1 MPDIIRLLPD
11 SLANQI
17 AAGEVVQRPASVVKE
32 LLENALDA
40 GATQIQIAVKEAGK
54 ALIQVTDNG
63 SGMSQTDARMCFE
76 RHATSKIRQVD
87 DLFKIRSFGFRGEA
101 MASIA
106 AVAQVDLKTCHAENG
121 LGTQIIIEGSK
132 VVLQEPCAHP
142 KGTQISVKNLFFNV
156 PARRNFLKSN
166 QVEWKHIVEEFTRI
180 ALAHPEVSFE
190 LWHNG
195 TEVMQL
201 RPGKLAQRIVALFG
215 KTWKENLLPCREELS
230 DTSLYGYVGKP
241 EAARK
246 TRGEQ
251 FFFINNR
258 FIRHPYL
265 HHAVMTAF
273 ERLIPEGSY
282 PFYVIKLSADPATID
297 VNVHPTKTEVKFEN
311 ERSMYALVQ
320 AAVRQALGV
329 HHLSP
334 AIDFEL
340 DANFDQPGR
349 MTDQQDDTPLSP
361 AEYELFRSHTVSNKK
376 QQGWEQLY
384 PTPKRPLA
392 QPETYR
398 EPMPPLAEVPGLPE
412 LTTHTAPQLFSADTG
427 TLLKPGLQL
436 LHGRYILSQVKS
448 GLMLLDIRAAYE
460 RIFYEDQLRRY
471 GSATKEDAQPLL
483 FPQPIELAPTDLAQ
497 VSAFSEELVRLGLQI
512 ELLDSN
518 RLLCKT
524 VPAGWET
531 IDPVAVITDLIQQA
545 AHFTDRLRLGKRE
558 SIAAIVAGRQA
569 ARAPLPYSDDAM
581 QALINRLFT
590 CQQPNYTP
598 DGRKT
603 TSIINLDTLESLFI

>member
-32 LLENALDA
+32 LLENAVDA
-40 GATQIQIAVKEAGK
+40 GATHIQLVVKEAGK
-54 ALIQVTDNG
+54 TLIQVTDNG
-63 SGMSQTDARMCFE
+63 SGMSSTDARMCFE
-76 RHATSKIRQVD
+76 RHATSKIRHVD
-87 DLFKIRSFGFRGEA
+87 DLFNIRSFGFRGEA

-106 AVAQVDLKTCHAENG
+106 AVAQVDMKTCRADDL
-121 LGTQIIIEGSK
+121 LGTHIIIEGSK
-132 VVLQEPCAHP
+132 VLLQEPCAHP
-142 KGTQISVKNLFFNV
+142 QGTQINVKNLFFNV

-166 QVEWKHIVEEFTRI
+166 QVEWKHVLEEFTRM
-180 ALAHPEVSFE
+180 ALAYPEISFT
-190 LWHNG
+190 LWHNDA
-195 TEVMQL
+195 EVMNL
-201 RPGKLAQRIVALFG
+201 KPGKLAQRIVALFG
-215 KTWKENLLPCREELS
+215 KSWKEQLLPCREELS
-230 DTSLYGYVGKP
+230 NMSLYGYIGKP

-258 FIRHPYL
+258 FIKHPYL

-297 VNVHPTKTEVKFEN
+297 VNVHPTKTEVKFED

-349 MTDQQDDTPLSP
+349 MTHQQDGSPLSP
-361 AEYELFRSHTVSNKK
+361 SEYELFKSHTLSAAK
-376 QQGWEQLY
+376 QQPWEQLY
-384 PTPKRPLA
+384 PPPSRPLT
-392 QPETYR
+392 QPAAWKQAV
-398 EPMPPLAEVPGLPE
+398 EPSPVDELPLVKVPA
-412 LTTHTAPQLFSADTG
+412 TAQLFPAEPAAAP
-427 TLLKPGLQL
+427 KPGLLL

-448 GLMLLDIRAAYE
+448 GLMALDIRAAYE
-460 RIFYEDQLRRY
+460 RIFYEEQLAKY
-471 GSATKEDAQPLL
+471 GTSSEETAQPLL
-483 FPQPIELAPTDLAQ
+483 FPQTLDLAPTDLAQ
-497 VSAFSEELVRLGLQI
+497 VSAFADELIALGFHITLQNNNQLI
-512 ELLDSN
+512 C
-518 RLLCKT
+518 RT
-524 VPAGWET
+524 VPAGWEEVN
-531 IDPVAVITDLIQQA
+531 PSEVIAHLIEQSA
-545 AHFTDRLRLGKRE
+545 YFTDRLRLGRRE
-558 SIAAIVAGRQA
+558 SVAAILAKRQA
-569 ARAPLPYSDDAM
+569 AGAALPHSDEAM
-581 QALINRLFT
+581 QALINRLFS

-603 TSIINLDTLESLFI
+603 TAIINLDTIESLFV